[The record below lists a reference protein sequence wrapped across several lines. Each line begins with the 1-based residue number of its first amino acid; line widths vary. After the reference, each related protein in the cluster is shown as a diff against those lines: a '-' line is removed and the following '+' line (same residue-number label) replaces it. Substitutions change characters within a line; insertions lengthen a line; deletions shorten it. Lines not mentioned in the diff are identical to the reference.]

1 MSQFHTFFSAEPTI
15 AQITNNFQKRIKG
28 LKSEVKTANSSP
40 LVVNLVIKFPR
51 WGEWIEEYVHNFTL
65 GANMSGVEMSLA
77 LRNMGEL
84 LTLLSSEEG
93 IEKIITCKKKGAGPT
108 DPTGPT
114 DPLAQYFPFT
124 FMLEDLHRGI
134 HRGKWTFWK
143 WEKDGWTRTDT
154 NYRVQ

>member
-1 MSQFHTFFSAEPTI
+1 MRT
-15 AQITNNFQKRIKG
+15 
-28 LKSEVKTANSSP
+28 
-40 LVVNLVIKFPR
+40 
-51 WGEWIEEYVHNFTL
+51 FTL

-108 DPTGPT
+108 DPR

-124 FMLEDLHRGI
+124 FMLEDLHRG
-134 HRGKWTFWK
+134 KWTFWK
-143 WEKDGWTRTDT
+143 WEKGDWTRTDT